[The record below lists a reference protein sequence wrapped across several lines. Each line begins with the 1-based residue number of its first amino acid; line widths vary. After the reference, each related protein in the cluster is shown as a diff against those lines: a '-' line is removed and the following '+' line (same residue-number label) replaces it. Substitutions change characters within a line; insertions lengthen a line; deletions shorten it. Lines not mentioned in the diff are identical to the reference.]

1 MTGNANRGLVTCLAV
16 TTALNALVGFAC
28 CVAGGVRW
36 DRRTRLAFKHAGGP
50 DAAGAV
56 TAYDSD
62 ISLVFVLAAI
72 NLLPT
77 VWPLACLGDKWAR
90 TRPGDGQGGVW
101 ERYRENV
108 TKYNINPYRWF
119 EFALSVPLAVLVC
132 ALGLGANDLLFLLSQ
147 MTLTVA
153 LIVVTYGQE
162 REKMLGRVL
171 KTKTLLWFP
180 LSTAIGLFACQ
191 WALIFWTAYEARE
204 FADDTKHW
212 GWAPT
217 ASFFVGNAAIL
228 YVVARTTEYLTPVFK
243 RAVIAPVTAEVAAQ
257 IASCATRVLLTISA
271 LPLLRDL

>member
-1 MTGNANRGLVTCLAV
+1 MSSNANRGLVTCLTV
-16 TTALNALVGFAC
+16 TTAVNAVVGFGC

-36 DRRTRLAFKHAGGP
+36 DHRTRLAFKHAGGA
-50 DAAGAV
+50 DVASAV

-62 ISLVFVLAAI
+62 ISLAFVLAAI
-72 NLLPT
+72 NLLAT
-77 VWPLACLGDKWAR
+77 VWPMACLGDKWFR
-90 TRPGDGQGGVW
+90 TRTKNVESVW

-119 EFALSVPLAVLVC
+119 EFTLSVPLALLVC

-191 WALIFWTAYEARE
+191 WALIFWTAHEARG
-204 FADDTKHW
+204 FARDTDHW
-212 GWAPT
+212 GWAST
-217 ASFFVGNAAIL
+217 VSFFAGNAGIL
-228 YVVARTTEYLTPVFK
+228 FVVARTTEYLVPLFK
-243 RAVIAPVTAEVAAQ
+243 RSVMAPVTAEIAAQ
-257 IASCATRVLLTISA
+257 IISCATRVLLTISA
-271 LPLLRDL
+271 FPLFRDL

>member
-1 MTGNANRGLVTCLAV
+1 MSSNANRGLVTCLTV
-16 TTALNALVGFAC
+16 TTVVNAAVGVGC

-36 DRRTRLAFKHAGGP
+36 DHRTRLAFKHAGGA
-50 DAAGAV
+50 DVASA
-56 TAYDSD
+56 TAYGGD
-62 ISLVFVLAAI
+62 ISLAFVLAAI
-72 NLLPT
+72 NLLAT
-77 VWPLACLGDKWAR
+77 VWPMACLGDKWFR
-90 TRPGDGQGGVW
+90 TRTKNVESVW

-119 EFALSVPLAVLVC
+119 EFTLSVPLALLVC

-191 WALIFWTAYEARE
+191 WALIFWTAHEARG
-204 FADDTKHW
+204 FARDTDHW
-212 GWAPT
+212 GWAST
-217 ASFFVGNAAIL
+217 VSFFAGNAGIL
-228 YVVARTTEYLTPVFK
+228 FVVARTTEYLVPLFK
-243 RAVIAPVTAEVAAQ
+243 RSVMAPVTAEIAAQ
-257 IASCATRVLLTISA
+257 IISCATRVLLTISA
-271 LPLLRDL
+271 FPLFRDL

>member
-1 MTGNANRGLVTCLAV
+1 MVATTVVNAAVGL
-16 TTALNALVGFAC
+16 GS

-36 DRRTRLAFKHAGGP
+36 DRRTRLAFKHAGGA
-50 DAAGAV
+50 DGANAV

-62 ISLVFVLAAI
+62 ISLAFVLAAI

-77 VWPLACLGDKWAR
+77 VWPMACLGDKWFRAR
-90 TRPGDGQGGVW
+90 AKNGQGVW

-132 ALGLGANDLLFLLSQ
+132 ALSLGANDFLFLLSQ

-162 REKMLGRVL
+162 REKMFGRVL
-171 KTKTLLWFP
+171 RTKTLLWFP

-191 WALIFWTAYEARE
+191 WALIFWTAYEARG

-228 YVVARTTEYLTPVFK
+228 YVVARTSEYLMSVVGREPM
-243 RAVIAPVTAEVAAQ
+243 APVTAEVTAQ
-257 IASCATRVLLTISA
+257 IASCATRGLLTISA
-271 LPLLRDL
+271 LPLFKYL